1 MRFRD
6 ADLRGIPVQTK
17 TGDKVGKLL
26 AFVIDADHHEV
37 TQYVVARSSLLS
49 KIIPD
54 EFLVHRS
61 QVISIDADR
70 MVINDAAVTEAAE
83 VVRRMT
89 EHVTEPAPHGA
100 SSMKV
105 GS

>member
-17 TGDKVGKLL
+17 GGDKVGKLL
-26 AFVIDADHHEV
+26 AFVIDADQHEV

-49 KIIPD
+49 KLMPD

-61 QVISIDADR
+61 QVVSIDAER
-70 MVINDAAVTEAAE
+70 MVINEAAVTEAAE

-89 EHVTEPAPHGA
+89 EHVTEPAAHGA
-100 SSMKV
+100 SSMK
-105 GS
+105 G

>member
-17 TGDKVGKLL
+17 GGEKVGKLL
-26 AFVIDADHHEV
+26 AFVIDVDQHEV

-49 KIIPD
+49 KLMPD

-61 QVISIDADR
+61 QVVSIDAER
-70 MVINDAAVTEAAE
+70 MVINEAAVTEAAE

-100 SSMKV
+100 SSMK
-105 GS
+105 G

>member
-17 TGDKVGKLL
+17 SGQKVGKLK
-26 AFVIDADHHEV
+26 AFVIDAEHHEV
-37 TQYVVARSSLLS
+37 SQYVVAKAGTLLS
-49 KIIPD
+49 KIMPD

-61 QVISIDADR
+61 QVVSMDGDR
-70 MVINDAAVTEAAE
+70 MIILDAAVTEAAE

-89 EHVTEPAPHGA
+89 EHVAEPASHGA
-100 SSMKV
+100 SSMK
-105 GS
+105 S